1 MEIRILT
8 EQEVK
13 DTIRENKITFR
24 EFYIN
29 KKVYGGISSNNEVI
43 AMCPVSHNKQLKN
56 ARKIYSPFVKG
67 GNIEIG
73 TELLKYVVKDN
84 KGFIIYADFL
94 TDTIPMFQG
103 ANFIIAYKQTDL
115 KRYGILWRGVI
126 DYAC

>member
-24 EFYIN
+24 EFYTN
-29 KKVYGGISSNNEVI
+29 KKVYAYIVNNVII
-43 AMCPVSHNKQLKN
+43 AMCPVSYNKQLKN

-73 TELLKYVVKDN
+73 TELLKYVIEDN